1 MYMVMFILDDPNKLN
16 EVLNA
21 WDNIGVGGATIV
33 DSTGRNRLR
42 KAQQVGTPFMAGINR
57 LLASNLENHYTLITI
72 VPTDELV
79 QRCLQAVEK
88 IVGDLDQPN
97 TGVLAAW
104 PLSFVK
110 GVNAEPNFPE
120 SD

>member
-1 MYMVMFILDDPNKLN
+1 MYMVMFILDDPSKLH

-21 WDNIGVGGATIV
+21 WDEIGISGATIL
-33 DSTGRNRLR
+33 DSTGRNRVR

-57 LLASNLENHYTLITI
+57 LLANNLENHHTLITI
-72 VPTDELV
+72 VPTNELV
-79 QRCLQAVEK
+79 QLCLQAVEA

-104 PLSFVK
+104 PLHFVK
-110 GVNAEPNFPE
+110 GVNNVTNAEG